1 MNDFTATLAP
11 EATVATPVDA
21 AVETLA
27 VVAEAEAERPVEA
40 VLEAEAEGLTET
52 TAPAT
57 AESIPSLPAPAQ
69 GQVWKVKLVK
79 ALGAKKGQSPYA
91 FLAEREDGVRGRLR
105 VNQIFT
111 ADPAVGMHL
120 DAQVI
125 DLDAW
130 DPEDIKV
137 ELSEKAAG
145 LQWFSDATRS
155 GESWLEGR
163 VKKVESYG
171 IKVVVPDQPWFSA
184 LIHLSELDGCH
195 EGLRADEKNQLLGS
209 FQVGAPINFS
219 VVSFEPH
226 PEFPG
231 IWRVKASQTQ
241 SLRHWI
247 SETEPTTTAEVIGR
261 FRGTYVL
268 RARLDSGRSV
278 VGTLRGGNVSLNKNE
293 RRLVQVGVDGK
304 TIFFRLS
311 DDKSNSSGKRSARH
325 NSQPGQSQRD
335 QRGKRR
341 GKNRN
346 RTTQPQG

>member
-11 EATVATPVDA
+11 EAVVETPVQA
-21 AVETLA
+21 VVETLA
-27 VVAEAEAERPVEA
+27 VVAEAEAESPVA
-40 VLEAEAEGLTET
+40 VVEAEAEGPTET
-52 TAPAT
+52 GAPAT
-57 AESIPSLPAPAQ
+57 AEVVTEAAVLPAPAK

-79 ALGAKKGQSPYA
+79 ALGAKKGQPPYA

-111 ADPAVGMHL
+111 ANPAVGMHL

-145 LQWFSDATRS
+145 LQWFADATAS
-155 GESWLEGR
+155 GESWLEGT
-163 VKKVESYG
+163 VKKIEPYG
-171 IKVVVPDQPWFSA
+171 IKVVVPDQSWFSA
-184 LIHLSELDGCH
+184 LIHQSELDGCH
-195 EGLRADEKNQLLGS
+195 DGLRADEKNQLLAS

-219 VVSFEPH
+219 IVGFEPH
-226 PEFPG
+226 PDFPG

-247 SETEPTTTAEVIGR
+247 KETNPTTTAEVIGR

-268 RARLDSGRSV
+268 RARLDSGRTV
-278 VGTLRGGNVSLNKNE
+278 VGTLRDGNVSLNKND
-293 RRLVQVGVDGK
+293 RRLVHVGVDGR

-311 DDKSNSSGKRSARH
+311 DGKSTASAKKSSR
-325 NSQPGQSQRD
+325 
-335 QRGKRR
+335 RGKRR
-341 GKNRN
+341 NRN
-346 RTTQPQG
+346 AQPQG